1 MDPRFPPELEQK
13 IFELA
18 SVLYPRSMPKLLLVT
33 QRVKTWIQ
41 PILYRVLSIA
51 AWEPVLEPTGDDAV
65 FILRHPFTDIERLLA
80 FASKPESSSLRESI
94 CHIRFPSS
102 CFPQHVTQLLSACPA
117 AVDVVLPMHT
127 LPGSILT
134 LLQPLPLQRLVVC
147 WRKLFPIEAQRQMLS
162 SCAKFT
168 HLTHLEIR
176 DWREHDETLT
186 GWQGLALIPRLTH
199 LCFHELDSM
208 ISVIMLCLQHCK
220 SLEVL
225 VVVCSTPSHIKMT
238 QKRLES
244 SQDILPGDPLFLVL
258 PSQPLVT
265 SDPRFL
271 VLLVRNYY
279 YDIGWEAC
287 ARGGG
292 EDFWAVAD
300 RHVRK
305 RRSGATNDY
314 VAGLENHS

>member
-1 MDPRFPPELEQK
+1 MDPKFPPELEQK
-13 IFELA
+13 ILELTSA
-18 SVLYPRSMPKLLLVT
+18 LHPRSMPKLLLVA

-41 PILYRVLSIA
+41 PLLYRVLSIA
-51 AWEPVLEPTGDDAV
+51 ARDPGLEPTGDNAV

-80 FASKPESSSLRESI
+80 FVSKPESSSLRENV
-94 CHIRFPSS
+94 CHVRFPSS
-102 CFPQHVTQLLSACPA
+102 CFPRHITQLLSACPA

-134 LLQPLPLQRLVVC
+134 LLQPLPLQRLVVY
-147 WRKLFPIEAQRQMLS
+147 WRMLFPIEAQRQMLS

-220 SLEVL
+220 FLEVL
-225 VVVCSTPSHIKMT
+225 VMACSTPSHIEMT

-244 SQDILPGDPLFLVL
+244 SLPGDPLFLVL
-258 PSQPLVT
+258 PSRPPVT

-271 VLLVRNYY
+271 VLLVRDYY
-279 YDIGWEAC
+279 HDVGWEAC

-292 EDFWAVAD
+292 EDFWAAAD

-314 VAGLENHS
+314 VAGLANYN